1 MNFSTQK
8 TQSSQNESLKSMT
21 FICRSEIL
29 RYIVV
34 MKMCYDF
41 FSKYFILKLDMKS
54 FVFTS
59 FHVCGDVLNTQNKVL
74 NLNTSL
80 EEVLLVPAF

>member
-1 MNFSTQK
+1 
-8 TQSSQNESLKSMT
+8 
-21 FICRSEIL
+21 
-29 RYIVV
+29 

-41 FSKYFILKLDMKS
+41 FSKYFILKLDIKS

-80 EEVLLVPAF
+80 EEVLLVPAFWLFYIIYFFWIVKAIL